1 MGCAR
6 VLIVLAAI
14 VPASVVLVQGQLE
27 VAIQE
32 PRFSTFLNRITNT
45 TFDIIRGGVNIF
57 GKTIDRIIN
66 TFVRIEDRL
75 RALLELFR
83 KQLIKGVPELNIP
96 ILDPL
101 HINKIDFDLNH
112 EAAKLKGFAEDV
124 TIKHISKFVV
134 DKERF
139 SDLGQLRFKLDLN
152 LTFPIIKVN
161 GLYKVAGLI
170 GNSFQIHGEGPFRL
184 NLIDLKLGTSTILKF
199 NLPARLRVQKIDL
212 KVKLTKLENNFEGLM
227 NDSETGALINK
238 AISKLAPEALDI
250 LWPEIKP
257 SVEAQVKKYINSIL
271 ENATVVNIAKRLFNI
286 S

>member
-1 MGCAR
+1 M
-6 VLIVLAAI
+6 LFI
-14 VPASVVLVQGQLE
+14 S
-27 VAIQE
+27 
-32 PRFSTFLNRITNT
+32 
-45 TFDIIRGGVNIF
+45 DIIRGGVNIF

-83 KQLIKGVPELNIP
+83 KQL
-96 ILDPL
+96 
-101 HINKIDFDLNH
+101 
-112 EAAKLKGFAEDV
+112 KGFAEDV

-134 DKERF
+134 DRERF

-257 SVEAQVKKYINSIL
+257 SVEAQVKKVRSPLSITL
-271 ENATVVNIAKRLFNI
+271 KTHGKTTLFYVI
-286 S
+286 